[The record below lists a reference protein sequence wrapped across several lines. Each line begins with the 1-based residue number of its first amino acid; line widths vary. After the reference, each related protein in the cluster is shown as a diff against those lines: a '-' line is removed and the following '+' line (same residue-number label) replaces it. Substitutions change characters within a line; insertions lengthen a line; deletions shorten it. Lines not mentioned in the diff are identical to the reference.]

1 MPNPTKPDKQ
11 DNNRNGDGTFKKGES
26 GNPNGRPKK
35 GLAIS
40 DILESIG
47 ARSHSVDKSMK
58 EKVLEVV
65 YESALAGDLNCAKF
79 IADRTEGTALQKM
92 SVTTNEP
99 VQVLKIVD
107 QDETV

>member
-40 DILESIG
+40 DILELYVGLPNIG
-47 ARSHSVDKSMK
+47 VSDVR
-58 EKVLEVV
+58 
-65 YESALAGDLNCAKF
+65 
-79 IADRTEGTALQKM
+79 
-92 SVTTNEP
+92 
-99 VQVLKIVD
+99 QVGIVD
-107 QDETV
+107 TCE

>member
-1 MPNPTKPDKQ
+1 MSNTATPEKQ

-40 DILESIG
+40 DILETIG
-47 ARSHSVDKSMK
+47 ARSHSKDKTMK
-58 EKVLEVV
+58 ERVLEVV
-65 YESALAGDLNCAKF
+65 YDSALEGDLNCAKF